1 MLGKAGNISIPIPG
15 PEQPLWSAYGG
26 MWWNGSW
33 ASASAVLLPTC
44 GRILDAFVAC
54 CTPWWGLGQNH
65 DCSHWE
71 LWACFPPAFCFG
83 SCFWP
88 FYAEH
93 TYLVSCCLCFSS
105 ASWDLTVHKYQWW
118 SMRNLQ
124 EREAWSQTCPC
135 CSSRGG
141 QGLAEHSVPSLTS
154 LVARLYG
161 HLPARQ

>member
-93 TYLVSCCLCFSS
+93 TYLLVSCAFLLQAETWQCTSIS
-105 ASWDLTVHKYQWW
+105 ADLWGTY
-118 SMRNLQ
+118 R
-124 EREAWSQTCPC
+124 
-135 CSSRGG
+135 RGKH
-141 QGLAEHSVPSLTS
+141 GLKPAHAAPAG
-154 LVARLYG
+154 VARAWLSI
-161 HLPARQ
+161 QCQI